1 VGSHAGYLIGDHMEK
16 IIESDVSVI
25 IPAYNEA
32 HNIGKMVAHILV
44 LHPDFEIIVID
55 DGSTDG
61 TGEIAGEAGAIVY
74 KHPYNIGNGAAIK
87 SGIRIASGQVLV
99 FMDADGQHDPADLGQ
114 LIQHFPEF
122 DMVVGARPEG
132 TQDSKIRALGNRIYN
147 CLTSY
152 VTNFA
157 IRDLTSGFRAVKSDL
172 ARNLLYLLPNTHS
185 YPTTLTL
192 GMLRSGKSVKYV
204 KINAQSRK
212 TGKSDIRIIRDG
224 VRFSMIIVRICTFYS
239 PLKVFLPTSVGLFLV
254 GLAYYGYTFFTAG
267 RFTNM
272 SALLFTTSILI
283 FMLGLISEQISQ
295 MRFEKSEGDRFV

>member
-1 VGSHAGYLIGDHMEK
+1 MEK
-16 IIESDVSVI
+16 MKRSDVSVI

-32 HNIGKMVAHILV
+32 HNIGKMVVHILA

-61 TGEIAGEAGAIVY
+61 TGDIAGEAGAIVY

-87 SGIRIASGQVLV
+87 SGVRIASGRVLV
-99 FMDADGQHDPADLGQ
+99 FMDADGQHDPADLKKLVQ
-114 LIQHFPEF
+114 YFPEF
-122 DMVVGARPEG
+122 DMVVGARPKGE
-132 TQDSKIRALGNRIYN
+132 QDSKVRAMGNRIYN
-147 CLTSY
+147 RLASY
-152 VTNFA
+152 VTNFP
-157 IRDLTSGFRAVKSDL
+157 IQDLTSGFRAMKSDL
-172 ARNLLYLLPNTHS
+172 ARNLLYLLPNTYS

-204 KINAQSRK
+204 KINVQSRK
-212 TGKSDIRIIRDG
+212 VGKSEIRVIKDG
-224 VRFSMIIVRICTFYS
+224 VRFFMIIVRICTFYS
-239 PLKVFLPTSVGLFLV
+239 PLKIFLPISMGLFLT
-254 GLAYYGYTFFTAG
+254 GLVYYCYTFSTSG

-295 MRFEKSEGDRFV
+295 MRFEKSEGNRFV

>member
-1 VGSHAGYLIGDHMEK
+1 MKKMS
-16 IIESDVSVI
+16 ESDVSII
-25 IPAYNEA
+25 IPAHNEA
-32 HNIGKMVAHILV
+32 RHIGNVVSHILA

-61 TGEIAGEAGAIVY
+61 TGDMAREAGAIVY
-74 KHPYNIGNGAAIK
+74 RHPYNIGNEAAIK
-87 SGIRIASGQVLV
+87 SGVRIASGRVLV
-99 FMDADGQHDPADLGQ
+99 FMDADGQHDPGDLDRLLQ
-114 LIQHFPEF
+114 YFPEF
-122 DMVVGARPEG
+122 DMVVGARPKGE
-132 TQDSKIRALGNRIYN
+132 QASKVRAMGNRIYN
-147 CLTSY
+147 RLASY
-152 VTNFA
+152 VTNFPVQ
-157 IRDLTSGFRAVKSDL
+157 DLTSGFRAMKSDL
-172 ARNLLYLLPNTHS
+172 ARNLLYLLPNTYS

-212 TGKSDIRIIRDG
+212 TGKSDIRIIKDG
-224 VRFSMIIVRICTFYS
+224 VRFFMIIVRICTFYS
-239 PLKVFLPTSVGLFLV
+239 PLKIFLPISMVLFLT
-254 GLAYYGYTFFTAG
+254 GLAYYCYTFFISG

>member
-1 VGSHAGYLIGDHMEK
+1 MEK
-16 IIESDVSVI
+16 MRESDISVI
-25 IPAYNEA
+25 IPAHNEA
-32 HNIGKMVAHILV
+32 HNIGQVVSHILT
-44 LHPDFEIIVID
+44 LHSDFEIIVID

-61 TGEIAGEAGAIVY
+61 TGDLARDAGAIVY
-74 KHPYNIGNGAAIK
+74 RHPYNMGNGAAIK
-87 SGIRIASGQVLV
+87 SGVRIASGRVLV
-99 FMDADGQHDPADLGQ
+99 FMDADGQHDPADLEKLLQ
-114 LIQHFPEF
+114 YFPEF
-122 DMVVGARPEG
+122 DMVVGARPKG
-132 TQDSKIRALGNRIYN
+132 AQTSKFRAMGNRIYN
-147 CLTSY
+147 RLASY
-152 VTNFA
+152 VTNFQ

-172 ARNLLYLLPNTHS
+172 ARNLLYLLPNTYS

-212 TGKSDIRIIRDG
+212 TGKSDIRIIKDG
-224 VRFSMIIVRICTFYS
+224 VRFFMIIVRICTFYS
-239 PLKVFLPTSVGLFLV
+239 PLKIFLPVSMVLFLT
-254 GLAYYGYTFFTAG
+254 GLAYYCYTFFTFG

>member
-1 VGSHAGYLIGDHMEK
+1 MEK
-16 IIESDVSVI
+16 TRESDISVI
-25 IPAYNEA
+25 IPAHDEA
-32 HNIGKMVAHILV
+32 HNVGQLITHILA

-61 TGEIAGEAGAIVY
+61 TGDVAREAGAIVY
-74 KHPYNIGNGAAIK
+74 RHPYNIGNGAAIK

-99 FMDADGQHDPADLGQ
+99 FMDADGQHDSADLEQ

-122 DMVVGARPEG
+122 DMVVGARPGGAQE
-132 TQDSKIRALGNRIYN
+132 SKIRALGNRIYN
-147 CLTSY
+147 KLASY
-152 VTNFA
+152 VTNFP
-157 IRDLTSGFRAVKSDL
+157 IQDLTSGFRAMKSDL
-172 ARNLLYLLPNTHS
+172 ARNLLYLLPNTYS

-192 GMLRSGKSVKYV
+192 GMLRSGKSVKYIRINV
-204 KINAQSRK
+204 KPRK
-212 TGKSDIRIIRDG
+212 VGKSDINVIKDG
-224 VRFSMIIVRICTFYS
+224 VRFFMIIVRICTFYS
-239 PLKVFLPTSVGLFLV
+239 PLKVFLPTSVCLFLI
-254 GLAYYGYTFFTAG
+254 GLAYYAYTFLTSG

>member
-1 VGSHAGYLIGDHMEK
+1 MEK
-16 IIESDVSVI
+16 VSESDISVI
-25 IPAYNEA
+25 IPAHNEA
-32 HNIGKMVAHILV
+32 RHIGKVISHILAV
-44 LHPDFEIIVID
+44 HPDFEIIVID

-61 TGEIAGEAGAIVY
+61 TGDIAREAGAIVY
-74 KHPYNIGNGAAIK
+74 RHPYNIGNGAAIK
-87 SGIRIASGQVLV
+87 SGVRIASGRVLV

-132 TQDSKIRALGNRIYN
+132 TQDSKFRALGNRIYN
-147 CLTSY
+147 CLASY

-172 ARNLLYLLPNTHS
+172 ARNLLYLLPNTYS

-224 VRFSMIIVRICTFYS
+224 VRFFMIIVRICTFYS
-239 PLKVFLPTSVGLFLV
+239 PLKVFLPASVGLFLV